1 MKAALAILA
10 LVTLG
15 SATAAMLGRNLL
27 RSIFMLAVSWAGIAA
42 FYLWAGAQF
51 VAFAQVLIYLGA
63 ISMVALFAVLLTRQ
77 SRDEAPPPPAALR
90 RAVLAVVSACAVAA
104 VLLWAVARTPLAVSA
119 SAGSGATVR
128 QLGGEL
134 MGRHAASL
142 LVVGVLLTIALL
154 GAVVLAA
161 EGAHER
167 PRIDP

>member
-1 MKAALAILA
+1 MKAALAIVA
-10 LVTLG
+10 LLTLG
-15 SATAAMLGRNLL
+15 SAAAAMLGRNLL

-51 VAFAQVLIYLGA
+51 VAFAQVLVYLGA

-90 RAVLAVVSACAVAA
+90 RALLAVVTAGAVAT
-104 VLLWAVARTPLAVSA
+104 VLLWAVSRTPLAVSA
-119 SAGSGATVR
+119 AAGSDASVR
-128 QLGGEL
+128 QLGAEL
-134 MGRHAASL
+134 MGRHAAAL

-161 EGAHER
+161 EGAQER
-167 PRIDP
+167 PKDPP